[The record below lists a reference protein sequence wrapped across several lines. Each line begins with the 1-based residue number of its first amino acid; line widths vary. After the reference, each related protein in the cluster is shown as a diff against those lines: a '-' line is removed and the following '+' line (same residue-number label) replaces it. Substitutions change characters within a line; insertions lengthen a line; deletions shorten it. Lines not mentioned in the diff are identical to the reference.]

1 MSDTQVIFRVDE
13 KLLKKLDSSLKAS
26 GFRTR
31 NEWFRNAARNFLE
44 EVERKKALK
53 LVEGLTVKGVTEEDV
68 ALMVREWREKYKAQK
83 D

>member
-1 MSDTQVIFRVDE
+1 MTDAQVIFRVDE

-44 EVERKKALK
+44 EMERKKALK
-53 LVEGLTVKGVTEEDV
+53 LVEELTVKGMSEGDV
-68 ALMVREWREKYKAQK
+68 ALMVKEWREKYKAEK
-83 D
+83 S